1 MWEQPRDPALLPDLW
16 TAIVT
21 TVYRADGLV
30 VTATEQHARM
40 RRDVGVLNTQV
51 TVDLETGH
59 VDVLSP
65 QPRQDIVAAIENAGY
80 RVQAA

>member
-1 MWEQPRDPALLPDLW
+1 MTQKFNVTGMSCAHCVNAVQNAVQTVDPEA
-16 TAIVT
+16 
-21 TVYRADGLV
+21 
-30 VTATEQHARM
+30 
-40 RRDVGVLNTQV
+40 QV
-51 TVDLETGH
+51 TVDLATGH